1 MDYISFNN
9 PEDNNNNYKKY
20 IIGSLILY
28 IPLITFN
35 IIIYTSIVSINN
47 LINTQENIDYIHKTL
62 MPDGIVKWF
71 HAIIDIKYVTT

>member
-47 LINTQENIDYIHKTL
+47 LINTQENIDYIHK
-62 MPDGIVKWF
+62 IK
-71 HAIIDIKYVTT
+71 HIIDDICNVINCSKTLYNL

>member
-47 LINTQENIDYIHKTL
+47 LINTQENIDYIHK
-62 MPDGIVKWF
+62 
-71 HAIIDIKYVTT
+71 IKYIINDICNIINCSKTLYNL

>member
-35 IIIYTSIVSINN
+35 IIIYTLYNR
-47 LINTQENIDYIHKTL
+47 K
-62 MPDGIVKWF
+62 K
-71 HAIIDIKYVTT
+71 

>member
-35 IIIYTSIVSINN
+35 IIIYTSIVSIND
-47 LINTQENIDYIHKTL
+47 LVDTKENIDYIL
-62 MPDGIVKWF
+62 
-71 HAIIDIKYVTT
+71 VTINL